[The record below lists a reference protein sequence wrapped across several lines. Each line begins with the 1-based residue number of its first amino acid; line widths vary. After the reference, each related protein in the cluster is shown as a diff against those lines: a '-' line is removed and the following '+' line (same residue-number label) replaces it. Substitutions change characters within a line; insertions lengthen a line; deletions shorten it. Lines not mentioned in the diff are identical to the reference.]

1 MFISLS
7 LSFLPFYHFTPPFS
21 SSFCFLLSF
30 LTLSPFFYHAVKLR
44 FRVAGGSIKP
54 RVRYY
59 LVFIV
64 LVKSICARRCTFV
77 YVSPRKSAIYRTTS
91 RERGG
96 GRHVTSEIASKSRS
110 YVVFILT
117 FGGILA
123 FLFFFSFEVVTRRI
137 IEQIFFPNE
146 IKIPS
151 GRATSLPVPPNF
163 VQR

>member
-21 SSFCFLLSF
+21 SSFCFLPSF

-110 YVVFILT
+110 YIVLVLT

-123 FLFFFSFEVVTRRI
+123 FLFFFFSFEVVTRRI
-137 IEQIFFPNE
+137 IEQTDFFS
-146 IKIPS
+146 K
-151 GRATSLPVPPNF
+151 
-163 VQR
+163 

>member
-1 MFISLS
+1 M
-7 LSFLPFYHFTPPFS
+7 
-21 SSFCFLLSF
+21 
-30 LTLSPFFYHAVKLR
+30 
-44 FRVAGGSIKP
+44 
-54 RVRYY
+54 RYY

-110 YVVFILT
+110 YIVLVLT

-123 FLFFFSFEVVTRRI
+123 FLFFFFRSKLLLEELSSKR
-137 IEQIFFPNE
+137 IFFPNE